1 MKTGSGSIP
10 YLYKRS
16 TIHTRSFRIISAT
29 LFLCV
34 LMFSIKMPVLCQQ
47 FIPSDWKFESQR
59 EAIAPVCY
67 IDNKTLFNGSQT
79 LALKGAGKEYAD
91 GHWYKKVNVEP
102 DKYFQ
107 FKAYFSDSA
116 VEEPNRSILARIIWQ
131 KESGEQ
137 VGFTEYPAVLHEKT
151 ENGWSIISQ
160 TYKIPAE
167 AKQAKIELHY
177 RWDADGLVHFGEV
190 SFEKVNQPEPR
201 KVRIAT
207 INYRPRNSKS
217 SMENLEKFSELI
229 AKAAAQKA
237 DIVCLPEGVT
247 LCGTDLTY
255 ISASEPV
262 PGPTTQF
269 LGNIARKYNLYIV
282 AGILER
288 RGEVVYNTSV
298 LINRNGDLVGKYH
311 KLSLPREEID
321 GGVTPGDS
329 LPVFNTDFGRIGMMI
344 CWDVTFPETARAL
357 AREGAEII
365 FLPIWGGNLTLT
377 KARAIENQV
386 YVVSSSY
393 DMISAVFDQEGEVM
407 KEATKDEPVAV
418 ADVDLNKQK
427 LWPWLGDFK
436 NRIPSEMPPQKA
448 VLNKSN
454 NNLALS
460 QR

>member
-1 MKTGSGSIP
+1 MWNLIN
-10 YLYKRS
+10 
-16 TIHTRSFRIISAT
+16 I
-29 LFLCV
+29 
-34 LMFSIKMPVLCQQ
+34 
-47 FIPSDWKFESQR
+47 
-59 EAIAPVCY
+59 
-67 IDNKTLFNGSQT
+67 
-79 LALKGAGKEYAD
+79 
-91 GHWYKKVNVEP
+91 
-102 DKYFQ
+102 FQ

-177 RWDADGLVHFGEV
+177 RWDADGLIHFGEV

-344 CWDVTFPETARAL
+344 CWGCYF
-357 AREGAEII
+357 
-365 FLPIWGGNLTLT
+365 
-377 KARAIENQV
+377 
-386 YVVSSSY
+386 S
-393 DMISAVFDQEGEVM
+393 
-407 KEATKDEPVAV
+407 
-418 ADVDLNKQK
+418 
-427 LWPWLGDFK
+427 
-436 NRIPSEMPPQKA
+436 
-448 VLNKSN
+448 
-454 NNLALS
+454 
-460 QR
+460 

>member
-1 MKTGSGSIP
+1 
-10 YLYKRS
+10 
-16 TIHTRSFRIISAT
+16 
-29 LFLCV
+29 
-34 LMFSIKMPVLCQQ
+34 MPALCQQ
-47 FIPSDWKFESQR
+47 FSPSEWKFESQR
-59 EAIAPVCY
+59 KAIAPVYY
-67 IDNKTLFNGSQT
+67 IDNNTLFSGSQT

-91 GHWYKKVNVEP
+91 GHWYKEVNVEP
-102 DKYFQ
+102 GEYFQ

-137 VGFTEYPAVLHEKT
+137 VGFTEYPAILYDKT
-151 ENGWSIISQ
+151 NDGWGIISQ

-167 AKQAKIELHY
+167 TKQAKIELHY

-190 SFEKVNQPEPR
+190 SFEKVNPPEPR

-207 INYRPRNSKS
+207 INYKPRNSKS

-237 DIVCLPEGVT
+237 DIVCLPEAVT

-269 LGNIARKYNLYIV
+269 LGNIARKYNLYII
-282 AGILER
+282 AGILEKK
-288 RGEVVYNTSV
+288 GEVVYNTSV
-298 LINRNGDLVGKYH
+298 LINRSGDLVGKYH

-357 AREGAEII
+357 AQEGAEII
-365 FLPIWGGNLTLT
+365 FLPISGGNLTLT

-386 YVVSSSY
+386 YLVSSSY
-393 DMISAVFDQEGEVM
+393 DMISAIFDQEGEVM

-418 ADVDLNKQK
+418 ANVDLNKQK

-448 VLNKSN
+448 VLNKTN
-454 NNLALS
+454 NNLTLS